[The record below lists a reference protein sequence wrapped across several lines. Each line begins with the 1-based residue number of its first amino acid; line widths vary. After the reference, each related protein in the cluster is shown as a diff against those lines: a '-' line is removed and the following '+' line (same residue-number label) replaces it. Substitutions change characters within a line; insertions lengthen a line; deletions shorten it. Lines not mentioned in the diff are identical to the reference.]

1 MFESMTVKTL
11 KQLVSQYRQHHNIRG
26 YSKMKKADL
35 LTELDKRFVIHNN
48 ELFLKQNTHLT
59 SPPPPATPQKQK
71 KRIKP
76 ILVSASPKKIPKQ
89 QAFQQPVQQSN
100 AVKRALKKADELEDY
115 YKNRGD
121 KDEYPDLAF

>member
-1 MFESMTVKTL
+1 MFESMTVKSL

-48 ELFLKQNTHLT
+48 ELFLKQNTPKT
-59 SPPPPATPQKQK
+59 EATPEKQK
-71 KRIKP
+71 KRITP
-76 ILVSASPKKIPKQ
+76 ILVSKSPKKIPKQ
-89 QAFQQPVQQSN
+89 AYQPVQLSN
-100 AVKRALKKADELEDY
+100 AVKRALKKADELEEY

>member
-35 LTELDKRFVIHNN
+35 LTELDKRFLIHNN

-71 KRIKP
+71 KRITP
-76 ILVSASPKKIPKQ
+76 ILVSATPKKIPKQ
-89 QAFQQPVQQSN
+89 SFQAPVQLSN
-100 AVKRALKKADELEDY
+100 AVKRALKKADELEEY

>member
-1 MFESMTVKTL
+1 MFESMTVKSL

-48 ELFLKQNTHLT
+48 ELFLKQNTQKT
-59 SPPPPATPQKQK
+59 QPATPEKQK
-71 KRIKP
+71 KRITP
-76 ILVSASPKKIPKQ
+76 ILVSKSPKKIPKQ
-89 QAFQQPVQQSN
+89 AYQPVQLSN
-100 AVKRALKKADELEDY
+100 AVKRALKKADELEEY

>member
-1 MFESMTVKTL
+1 
-11 KQLVSQYRQHHNIRG
+11 
-26 YSKMKKADL
+26 MKKADL

-59 SPPPPATPQKQK
+59 SPPATPQKQK
-71 KRIKP
+71 KRITP

-89 QAFQQPVQQSN
+89 QSFQQPVQQSN
-100 AVKRALKKADELEDY
+100 AVKRALKKADELEAY
-115 YKNRGD
+115 YKTRGD

>member
-1 MFESMTVKTL
+1 MFESMIVKSL

-35 LTELDKRFVIHNN
+35 LTELDKRFVVHNN
-48 ELFLKQNTHLT
+48 ELFLKTQNTPKT
-59 SPPPPATPQKQK
+59 EATPEKQK
-71 KRIKP
+71 KRITP
-76 ILVSASPKKIPKQ
+76 ILVSKSPKKIPKQ
-89 QAFQQPVQQSN
+89 AYQPVQQSN
-100 AVKRALKKADELEDY
+100 AVKRALKKADELEEY

>member
-1 MFESMTVKTL
+1 MFESMTVKSL

-26 YSKMKKADL
+26 YSTMKKADL

-71 KRIKP
+71 KRITP
-76 ILVSASPKKIPKQ
+76 ILVSASHKKIPK
-89 QAFQQPVQQSN
+89 QAFQQPVQLSN
-100 AVKRALKKADELEDY
+100 AVKRALKKADELEEY
-115 YKNRGD
+115 YKTRGD

>member
-11 KQLVSQYRQHHNIRG
+11 KQLVSQYRQHHNIKG

-35 LTELDKRFVIHNN
+35 LIELDKRFVIHNN
-48 ELFLKQNTHLT
+48 ELFLKQNTPKT
-59 SPPPPATPQKQK
+59 EATPTNQK
-71 KRIKP
+71 KRITP

-89 QAFQQPVQQSN
+89 AYQPVQQSN
-100 AVKRALKKADELEDY
+100 AVKRALKKADELEEY
-115 YKNRGD
+115 YKTRGD

>member
-1 MFESMTVKTL
+1 MFESMTVKSL

-35 LTELDKRFVIHNN
+35 LTELEKRFVIHNN
-48 ELFLKQNTHLT
+48 ELFLKQNTQKT
-59 SPPPPATPQKQK
+59 QPATPTNKK
-71 KRIKP
+71 KRITP

-89 QAFQQPVQQSN
+89 AFQQPVQLSN
-100 AVKRALKKADELEDY
+100 AVKRALKKADELEEY

>member
-1 MFESMTVKTL
+1 MFESMTVKSL

-35 LTELDKRFVIHNN
+35 LTELEKRFVIHNN

-59 SPPPPATPQKQK
+59 SPPPPATPQKEK
-71 KRIKP
+71 KRITP

-89 QAFQQPVQQSN
+89 QSFQAPVQQSN
-100 AVKRALKKADELEDY
+100 AVKRALKKADELEEY
-115 YKNRGD
+115 YKSRGD

>member
-26 YSKMKKADL
+26 YSTMKKADL

-48 ELFLKQNTHLT
+48 ELFLKQNTQKT
-59 SPPPPATPQKQK
+59 QPATPTNQK
-71 KRIKP
+71 KRITP

-89 QAFQQPVQQSN
+89 AFQQPVQLSN
-100 AVKRALKKADELEDY
+100 AVKRSLKKADELEAY
-115 YKNRGD
+115 YKTRGD
-121 KDEYPDLAF
+121 QDEYPDLGF

>member
-1 MFESMTVKTL
+1 MFESMTVKSL
-11 KQLVSQYRQHHNIRG
+11 KQLVSKYRQHHNIRG

-35 LTELDKRFVIHNN
+35 LTELDKRFVVHNK

-59 SPPPPATPQKQK
+59 EATPQNQK
-71 KRIKP
+71 KRITP
-76 ILVSASPKKIPKQ
+76 ILVSASPKKIPKK
-89 QAFQQPVQQSN
+89 AYQPVQQSN
-100 AVKRALKKADELEDY
+100 AVKRALKKADELEEY

>member
-1 MFESMTVKTL
+1 MFESMTVKSL

-35 LTELDKRFVIHNN
+35 LTELDKRFVVHNN

-59 SPPPPATPQKQK
+59 SPPPPATLQKQK
-71 KRIKP
+71 KRITP
-76 ILVSASPKKIPKQ
+76 ILVSASPKKVPKE
-89 QAFQQPVQQSN
+89 AYQPVQHSN
-100 AVKRALKKADELEDY
+100 AVKRALKKADELEEY

>member
-26 YSKMKKADL
+26 YSKMKKGDL
-35 LTELDKRFVIHNN
+35 LIELDKRFVIHNN

-59 SPPPPATPQKQK
+59 SPPPPATPEKQK
-71 KRIKP
+71 KRITP
-76 ILVSASPKKIPKQ
+76 ILVSKSPKKIPKQ
-89 QAFQQPVQQSN
+89 AYQPVQLSN
-100 AVKRALKKADELEDY
+100 AVKRALKKADELEEY

>member
-1 MFESMTVKTL
+1 MFESMTVKSL

-35 LTELDKRFVIHNN
+35 LTELDKRFVVHNN
-48 ELFLKQNTHLT
+48 ELFLKTQNTPKT
-59 SPPPPATPQKQK
+59 EATPEKQK
-71 KRIKP
+71 KRITP

-100 AVKRALKKADELEDY
+100 AVKRALKKADELEEY

>member
-1 MFESMTVKTL
+1 MFESMTVKSL

-35 LTELDKRFVIHNN
+35 LTELDKRFVVHNN
-48 ELFLKQNTHLT
+48 ELFLKQNTPKT
-59 SPPPPATPQKQK
+59 EATPEKQK
-71 KRIKP
+71 KRITP
-76 ILVSASPKKIPKQ
+76 ILVSKSPKKIPKQ
-89 QAFQQPVQQSN
+89 AYQSVQQSN
-100 AVKRALKKADELEDY
+100 AVKRALKKADELEEY